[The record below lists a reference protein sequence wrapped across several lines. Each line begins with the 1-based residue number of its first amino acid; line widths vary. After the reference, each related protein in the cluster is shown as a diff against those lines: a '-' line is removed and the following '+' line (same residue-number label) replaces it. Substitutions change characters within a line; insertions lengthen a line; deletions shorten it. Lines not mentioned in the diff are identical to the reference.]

1 MKVLIAM
8 SGGVDSSVAAYL
20 VRRAGHEAVGCTMR
34 LFDNE
39 DAGVDRD
46 KACCTA
52 DDAQD
57 AKAVAA
63 RLSMPHYTFDL
74 RREFRDQVM
83 LPFARRYRLGRTPN
97 PCVDCNRCLKFGVLF
112 EKARLLGCDAVATGH
127 YARITRDEG
136 GYHLKKALDPEK
148 EQSYVLYD
156 LSREQLAHVLFPLG
170 DLTKEETRQ
179 IAAEQGFVTAKKPE
193 SQDIC
198 FVPDGDYAAAIA
210 RLDGLPDVPGPF
222 VDGAGRVLGQHRG
235 IIHYTVGQRRGL
247 GLSAPEPW
255 YVRRI
260 DPDQN
265 AVVLGTR
272 AELYAAG
279 AETEAFHWI
288 VPPSAFPLRA
298 GAMLRYR
305 KKELP
310 CTVTPLP
317 DGGVSVLFD
326 EPIGTVTPGQ
336 ALVLYDG
343 DEVLGGGEIRAAL

>member
-20 VRRAGHEAVGCTMR
+20 VLRAGHEAVGCTMR

-39 DAGVDRD
+39 DAGIARD

-63 RLSMPHYTFDL
+63 RLSIPHYTFDL
-74 RREFRDQVM
+74 RREFREQVM
-83 LPFARRYRLGRTPN
+83 LPFARAYRRGRTPN

-127 YARITRDEG
+127 YARITRDEK

-148 EQSYVLYD
+148 EQSYVLYA
-156 LSREQLAHVLFPLG
+156 LTGEQLPRVLFPLG
-170 DLTKEETRQ
+170 DLTKEEVRQ
-179 IAAEQGFVTAKKPE
+179 IAAGEGFITAKKPE

-210 RLDGLPDVPGPF
+210 RLDGGEDQPGDF
-222 VDGAGRVLGQHRG
+222 VDGTGCVLGRHKG

-260 DPDQN
+260 DPAEN
-265 AVVLGTR
+265 RVVLGTR
-272 AELYAAG
+272 EELGCAG
-279 AETEAFHWI
+279 AETEFFHWI
-288 VPPSAFPLRA
+288 VPTPGFPLRA
-298 GAMLRYR
+298 SAMLRYR

-317 DGGVSVLFD
+317 DGGVSVRFD
-326 EPIGTVTPGQ
+326 GARGTVTPGQ

-343 DEVLGGGEIRAAL
+343 DEVLGGGVIKNGI